1 MKTIAITDSH
11 VKITGSCTECY
22 NAWDDL
28 RKKGWKVHRPLYWE
42 RRGRAF
48 NAAIDMVKK

>member
-1 MKTIAITDSH
+1 MKTINLTETH

-28 RKKGWKVHRPLYWE
+28 RRKGWKVHRPMYWGG
-42 RRGRAF
+42 RGRGF
-48 NAAIDMVKK
+48 HAALEMVKK